1 MVVKSIKLGR
11 DIVDIFAQEV
21 ASITDP
27 SSWSPDIVVGVY
39 VRLAHGMRNCSVVCS
54 NPLLYHNPVLHVI
67 AVSRKVECL
76 IINWRSSGWETG
88 TQVNQGRRASND
100 NHYIIDCSNNAFRYK
115 SFNLYNDL
123 TQGRPYGGEKY
134 AVWIIHVYVD
144 LGRDPVSD
152 FVSDGSETG
161 TQPPE
166 LSTWSKQVNNPACYT
181 AVFKIIT
188 VYGNRD
194 ESNEYKSG
202 NFANTWLDC
211 HRQCTYVY
219 MLL

>member
-27 SSWSPDIVVGVY
+27 STWSPDIVVGVY
-39 VRLAHGMRNCSVVCS
+39 VRLTKWETVPSS
-54 NPLLYHNPVLHVI
+54 LLILFYTIIRYLHVI

-166 LSTWSKQVNNPACYT
+166 LSTWSKQVNRPACYI

-194 ESNEYKSG
+194 ESNECKSG